1 MRADTGLAVFR
12 IDRFGPSSAAA
23 GAVRE
28 RLSAILKPGTRRRA
42 ADPRAI
48 RLVEVLLIV
57 AIGALLGRLFWLG
70 LGPVAPPPAAPAPNV
85 APPETV
91 SAGPVNPFR
100 TAGAPIAGIVADVGA
115 NLAETTL
122 NLTLHGTWVDDKGG
136 TAIIKTPDDKQ
147 GRFAAGD
154 AITSGVTLERVLR
167 DQVIIV
173 RNGVRESLRLINREI
188 PAAIA
193 VSSAASTA
201 SAANAGDGMASIGQ
215 FVIATPQIDAVGG
228 VTLVLQPADDPE
240 GFEALGL
247 EPGDALVA
255 VDNQP
260 IDRDI
265 AKGLETLATIQNKES
280 VTLSIERDG
289 VVMPITVA
297 LPKTAPAPEE

>member
-28 RLSAILKPGTRRRA
+28 RLSAILRPGTRRRA

-48 RLVEVLLIV
+48 RIAEVLLIV

-70 LGPVAPPPAAPAPNV
+70 LGPITPPPAAPAPAV
-85 APPETV
+85 APLETA
-91 SAGPVNPFR
+91 SIGPVNPFR
-100 TAGAPIAGIVADVGA
+100 TADAPIAGIADDAGA

-154 AITSGVTLERVLR
+154 TIASGVTLERVLR

-188 PAAIA
+188 PAAA
-193 VSSAASTA
+193 PAPSAASA
-201 SAANAGDGMASIGQ
+201 VSAGDGMASIGQ
-215 FVIATPQIDAVGG
+215 FVVATPQIDAVGG

-247 EPGDALVA
+247 EPGDTLVA

-265 AKGLETLATIQNKES
+265 AKGLETLAMIRNKDS

-297 LPKTAPAPEE
+297 LPKAAPAPEE